1 MPAMDQG
8 RRPDRLELSRGLE
21 VIADRVARSGE
32 RERADQLLAAAAH
45 LRAKAQAAPPTPAD
59 PGDRAYLLGAGLL
72 VTWLAVVLLVVAAV
86 AALL

>member
-1 MPAMDQG
+1 MPAMHQG

-45 LRAKAQAAPPTPAD
+45 LRAKARADQPMPPDTGA
-59 PGDRAYLLGAGLL
+59 RAYLLGVGLL
-72 VTWLAVVLLVVAAV
+72 VTWLGVVLLVVVAV